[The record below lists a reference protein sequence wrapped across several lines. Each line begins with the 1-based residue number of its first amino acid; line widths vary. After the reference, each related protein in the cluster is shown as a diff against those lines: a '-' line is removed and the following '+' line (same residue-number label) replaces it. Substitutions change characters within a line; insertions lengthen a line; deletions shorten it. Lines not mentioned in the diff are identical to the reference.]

1 MAPMLPALWV
11 EDNMANDIGN
21 SCRVIPF
28 KPRRRG
34 RSEQRVAGSFELLAK
49 EWPDVQLPWLRVAA
63 ELFAKDDAS
72 LAAAIRNLS
81 RLEEEDGAVSAMFK
95 HWQDAK
101 RDLDEMRDALDVT
114 LNRCLDVLERTGN
127 VLDDPPLS

>member
-1 MAPMLPALWV
+1 MADATG
-11 EDNMANDIGN
+11 EG
-21 SCRVIPF
+21 CRVIPF

-34 RSEQRVAGSFELLAK
+34 SSEQQIAGSFELLAK
-49 EWPDVQLPWLRVAA
+49 EWPGVQLPWLRVAA

-81 RLEEEDGAVSAMFK
+81 RLEEEDGTVSAMFK
-95 HWQDAK
+95 HWRDAK

-114 LNRCLDVLERTGN
+114 LNRCLDALERTGN
-127 VLDDPPLS
+127 VLDDPPLNSA

>member
-1 MAPMLPALWV
+1 MA
-11 EDNMANDIGN
+11 DGTGD

-34 RSEQRVAGSFELLAK
+34 SSEERVEDSFDLLGK
-49 EWPDVQLPWLRVAA
+49 EWPGLQLPWLRVAA

-81 RLEEEDGAVSAMFK
+81 RLEEEDGTVSVMFK
-95 HWQDAK
+95 HWRDAK
-101 RDLDEMRDALDVT
+101 RDLDEMREALDVT
-114 LNRCLDVLERTGN
+114 LNRCLGALERIGR
-127 VLDDPPLS
+127 VPGRSSAELCVR